1 VNRLRRKELF
11 CCGLAA
17 IAASLFALDC
27 TAAEPRPPGVSW
39 RVVFSVQP
47 VYPKSFEISAGGPR
61 SLGTEELKEAWR
73 KKAVLVAN
81 GHKFKTSP
89 LVVHDNESIAYGTY
103 LPVRN
108 RSVTG
113 TITLT
118 N

>member
-1 VNRLRRKELF
+1 MNRNPRTKHF
-11 CCGLAA
+11 FFGIAA
-17 IAASLFALDC
+17 LAASLLALDC
-27 TAAEPRPPGVSW
+27 AASEPRPAGVSW

-61 SLGTEELKEAWR
+61 SLTTEKLKEAWQ
-73 KKAVLVAN
+73 KKAQLVAN
-81 GHKFKTSP
+81 GHRFKTSP
-89 LVVHDNESIAYGTY
+89 LIVHDNESIAYGTY

-118 N
+118 D

>member
-1 VNRLRRKELF
+1 M
-11 CCGLAA
+11 AA
-17 IAASLFALDC
+17 CLLALDC
-27 TAAEPRPPGVSW
+27 AAAEPRPAGVSW
-39 RVVFSVQP
+39 RVEFSVQP

-61 SLGTEELKEAWR
+61 SLTAEKLKEAWQ
-73 KKAVLVAN
+73 KKALLVAN
-81 GHKFKTSP
+81 GHRFKTSP

-103 LPVRN
+103 WPMRF